1 MDLKSDSKF
10 YLCVEPKPE
19 SQFLK
24 KKVFEKKDYNQG
36 LIKVNQKLTGDP
48 NLSSLE
54 LDQNWVLFSELGF

>member
-1 MDLKSDSKF
+1 M
-10 YLCVEPKPE
+10 EPKTE

-48 NLSSLE
+48 NLPSLE